1 MRRRWT
7 ADRASSARSR
17 LGRDAVRTLT
27 YGTGRVQFNSYLFGA
42 FFAIV
47 LVVYN
52 LPGLTWRGQKLW
64 LLVASYAF
72 YAAWDPVFVTLVWLS
87 TAVDWTAARW
97 IAGASSRGRR
107 RLIVTVSVIVNLGV
121 LGYFKYAKF
130 VLANVVALLGAI
142 GIDYQPAL
150 PDIVLPIGISF
161 YTFHTL
167 SYTLD
172 VYLGRTKPSG
182 SFLDFAL
189 YVTFFPA
196 LVAGPILRASQ
207 FLPQCTAARRTTAR
221 ALAWGVALMVIGLF
235 EKTTVADVIM
245 APAADALFK
254 TTGAVNA
261 ADAWFGT
268 LAFAGQIFCDFAGY
282 STCAIGAALCLGF
295 SLPDNFRA
303 PYAAIGFSDFWTR
316 WHISLSTWLRDY
328 LYIPLGGNRISPPRT
343 YVNLALTML
352 IGGLWHGAS
361 WTFVAWGGL
370 HGGYLV
376 GERVVRRALPD
387 GAWRGS
393 RAAGFAAGAITFA
406 LVCLAWVFFRATSFG
421 QAFAIVRS
429 LVGLEHAPRTLLF
442 VHLVLVTP
450 ALVALLVWHCA
461 SRTRPLEHH
470 VERASWFVRGLALA
484 AMLVAI
490 VLMQGPDRAFIYFQ
504 F

>member
-1 MRRRWT
+1 
-7 ADRASSARSR
+7 
-17 LGRDAVRTLT
+17 
-27 YGTGRVQFNSYLFGA
+27 VQFNSYLFGA
-42 FFAIV
+42 FFAVV

-52 LPGLTWRGQKLW
+52 LPGLTWRGQKRW

-87 TAVDWTAARW
+87 TIVDWTAARW
-97 IAGASSRGRR
+97 IADAPSRGRR
-107 RLIVTVSVIVNLGV
+107 RAIMAVSVVVNLGV
-121 LGYFKYAKF
+121 LGYFKYARF
-130 VLANVVALLGAI
+130 VLANVVALLGAL
-142 GIDYQPAL
+142 GIDYHPAL

-172 VYLGRTKPSG
+172 VYLGRTQPST

-196 LVAGPILRASQ
+196 LVAGPILRSSQ
-207 FLPQCTAARRTTAR
+207 FLPQCASPRRTTGR

-235 EKTTVADVIM
+235 EKTTVADVM
-245 APAADALFK
+245 MGPAADALFK
-254 TTGAVNA
+254 TSGAVNA
-261 ADAWFGT
+261 ADAWLGT

-303 PYAAIGFSDFWTR
+303 PYAALGFSDFWTR
-316 WHISLSTWLRDY
+316 WHVSLSTWLRDY
-328 LYIPLGGNRISPPRT
+328 LYIPLGGNRISSART

-376 GERVVRRALPD
+376 GERVVRRALPAGGWRD
-387 GAWRGS
+387 SVAARIAGGAV
-393 RAAGFAAGAITFA
+393 TFL

-429 LVGLEHAPRTLLF
+429 LVGLEHAPRTLLV
-442 VHLVLVTP
+442 VHLALVAP
-450 ALVALLVWHCA
+450 ALVALVAWHWA
-461 SRTRPLEHH
+461 SRARPLEQF
-470 VERASWFVRGLALA
+470 VDRAPWLVRGLALA
-484 AMLVAI
+484 AMVVAI